1 MTALLE
7 VEGLSGG
14 YEPVQIFKDVSLRV
28 DAGACIGFFGP
39 NGHGKTTLMK
49 TLSGLIDPWAGRI
62 IFEGQDLAA
71 AGERK
76 TRRSRNLNYD
86 VLVRRRMDPKKVA
99 RAGLIHVAQGSTL
112 FPDLTVGEILSIA
125 PAPALAGG
133 RVPDMDA
140 VLALFPRLGERMQS
154 KSRFLSGGERQ
165 MLSMACGMLA
175 VPKLLILDEPTLGL
189 SPKLRLELAAAVH
202 TIRESGVPIILI
214 DQDVE
219 FLRDLVGTLN
229 VFDHGSISRRLDRS
243 EIPDHE
249 TLMAELFGRRV
260 PS

>member
-1 MTALLE
+1 MTALLD
-7 VEGLSGG
+7 VIGLSGG
-14 YEPVQIFKDVSLRV
+14 YEPVQIFKDVTLSVER
-28 DAGACIGFFGP
+28 GACVGFFGP

-49 TLSGLIDPWAGRI
+49 TLSGIIDPWAGRI
-62 IFEGQDLAA
+62 VFEGEDLAA
-71 AGERK
+71 EGERK

-86 VLVRRRMDPKKVA
+86 VLVRRRMDPKRVA

-112 FPDLTVGEILSIA
+112 FPDMTVAEILSIA

-133 RVPDMDA
+133 RESDEGS
-140 VLALFPRLGERMQS
+140 VLQLFPRLKERMHS

-165 MLSMACGMLA
+165 MLSMACGLLA
-175 VPKLLILDEPTLGL
+175 APKLLILDEPTLGL
-189 SPKLRLELAAAVH
+189 SPKLRLELAGAVH
-202 TIRESGVPIILI
+202 TIRESGVPIILV

-229 VFDHGSISRRLDRS
+229 VFDHGSISRRLSQSD
-243 EIPDHE
+243 IPDHE

-260 PS
+260 Q